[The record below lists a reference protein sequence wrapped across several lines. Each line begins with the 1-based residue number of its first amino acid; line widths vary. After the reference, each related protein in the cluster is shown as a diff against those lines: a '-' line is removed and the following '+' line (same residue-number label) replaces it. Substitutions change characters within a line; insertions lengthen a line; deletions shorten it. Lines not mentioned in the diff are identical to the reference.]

1 MPALV
6 IGYGTSYVG
15 EGEVGGLLD
24 YHRYA
29 SGEISLDGAVTKNVL
44 SNKTASGE
52 YAFSGT
58 VVTSI
63 TRSKQASGEVTFSGT
78 LGAKQFTRTLTA
90 LLDLSAG
97 TAIWAGKTTNAT
109 RQASGGL
116 DFSGDV
122 TINREFIFTSEYLDS
137 LDSGMIVGGAAVEP
151 HIGSY
156 IGEAYVGY
164 TEPASNNSFR
174 FTGAAERAGQVT
186 RFAYLGYPQVGVQF
200 AGVSTANKAF
210 NYTSDLT
217 DYELFGTVYVPP
229 RVSLA
234 VAIWHADPDTE
245 TESINAADNS
255 VWEGIVPDEPE
266 SSAVPVSVWET
277 SGGGGGTIVGGGSV
291 W

>member
-1 MPALV
+1 MAALV
-6 IGYGTSYVG
+6 VGYSTSYVG
-15 EGEVGGLLD
+15 EGEIGG
-24 YHRYA
+24 
-29 SGEISLDGAVTKNVL
+29 IIGALRN
-44 SNKTASGE
+44 S
-52 YAFSGT
+52 
-58 VVTSI
+58 
-63 TRSKQASGEVTFSGT
+63 SGEVTFSGT
-78 LGAKQFTRTLTA
+78 QSQVRTVNKTASGLVEFSGVALDTITRASHGEYIFSGVASPRQLTRTLTA
-90 LLDLSAG
+90 FLDLSAG
-97 TAIWAGKTTNAT
+97 TAVWAGKTTNAA
-109 RQASGGL
+109 RQSSGGL

-234 VAIWHADPDTE
+234 AAIWHADPDTE